1 MSTGV
6 MGIFGPWLLW
16 LFGVGTVLLVS
27 GLVAMQLAAAADFPV
42 VRGLGRGAINVGW
55 RMMLAAAAIYVLVLV
70 LEGFF
75 QSMISNL
82 PGT

>member
-1 MSTGV
+1 
-6 MGIFGPWLLW
+6 
-16 LFGVGTVLLVS
+16 
-27 GLVAMQLAAAADFPV
+27 
-42 VRGLGRGAINVGW
+42 
-55 RMMLAAAAIYVLVLV
+55 MMLAAAAIYVLVLV